1 MASFYIHVVVTS
13 AVFGVSLSA
22 LSTEFSPP
30 DRLTAA
36 YESGIQTR
44 GNASNR
50 FRFNAACV
58 WHCKLS
64 LKLTLIIFFR
74 QHLLLCECHLW
85 ALEFRWIWAVL
96 MPFFLIVGS
105 PSPYF
110 NERMLFIAVVVRY
123 VGIFAALAT
132 IKCDF
137 TIVTFGLSTAKSLAS
152 NQSPWEQQLVL
163 TLLCDS

>member
-22 LSTEFSPP
+22 LSTEFWPP

-36 YESGIQTR
+36 YEYGIPTR
-44 GNASNR
+44 ENVSNH
-50 FRFNAACV
+50 FRFDVAFDFSNFPSN
-58 WHCKLS
+58 S
-64 LKLTLIIFFR
+64 LLYSPR
-74 QHLLLCECHLW
+74 RHLLLCEFHSW
-85 ALEFRWIWAVL
+85 VLEFRWIWAVL